1 MPELEEPE
9 FSNVNNF
16 FGISFTKKTD
26 LRKYMMEKLTKE
38 DINAEIA
45 SVGGEEQSTKTKAI
59 AEILKEYRPMP
70 RTKKIGKGL
79 SSNCIYVN
87 QAKYSL

>member
-38 DINAEIA
+38 DINAELI
-45 SVGGEEQSTKTKAI
+45 SLDGQEQSTKVKAI
-59 AEILKEYRPMP
+59 AEILKKYITIP
-70 RTKKIGKGL
+70 RTKKIG
-79 SSNCIYVN
+79 
-87 QAKYSL
+87 

>member
-9 FSNVNNF
+9 FSNVNDF
-16 FGISFTKKTD
+16 CGISFTKKTD

-38 DINAEIA
+38 DINAELV
-45 SVGGEEQSTKTKAI
+45 SLDGEQQSTKVKAI

-70 RTKKIGKGL
+70 RTKK
-79 SSNCIYVN
+79 
-87 QAKYSL
+87 